1 MSGSLK
7 EQARSKMPI
16 AIQSLLYM
24 AIGNFANSAYS
35 PLSSAIKN
43 AYLLTSEEVGLITS
57 TIFIG
62 SLAVSFLSGYFVD
75 RLGNRTALRIS
86 FMFIASGS
94 LVCAFST
101 TYPVLLSGFFLIGF
115 GYGNIT
121 PATNSLIMEE
131 YYPYHIGRMGIKQ
144 TGVPIGS
151 IASVIILPLVAI
163 TFGIRSPFLVLF
175 ATSVVIAVAVRSRS
189 KPPSE
194 FSIRKYLSDLLS
206 AAKDRRLLTYSAFS
220 TVLSWGQQTGLTFYV
235 LYFEGKG
242 FPLYYAEI
250 LLGSFLFGAI
260 IGRIFWAR
268 VGYRIHKG
276 SRWHATSLI
285 MFLSGFLF
293 IMLSQVP
300 VQILF
305 LLPYSV
311 ILGMNAAGWNST
323 FVTAVSEMA
332 GKGRIGLYSGVA
344 LITLGL
350 GTIIGA
356 PVSGYIRDSTG
367 SYYLM
372 WIVLGSVQVI
382 TSVLMISAYALNE
395 RRKTGLREKGL

>member
-163 TFGIRSPFLVLF
+163 TFGIRWPFLVLF

-189 KPPSE
+189 KSLSE

-250 LLGSFLFGAI
+250 LLGSFLIGAI

-268 VGYRIHKG
+268 MGYRIHKG

-293 IMLSQVP
+293 IILSQIP

-323 FVTAVSEMA
+323 FVTTVSEMA

-356 PVSGYIRDSTG
+356 PVSGYIRDSTD

-382 TSVLMISAYALNE
+382 TSVLMISSYALNE
-395 RRKTGLREKGL
+395 RRKTGLGEKEL